1 MAPQPLISPDYFCL
15 SYNEKHWINGKEAV
29 RLIEQVLVPY
39 INKFKKEKDLP
50 NTKKVSLYA
59 GDFKAQSLANV
70 SNVLSK
76 QRIESIMV
84 PKNMANLLQLLDLTA
99 NASLKMIENRAFSK
113 HFSFSILK
121 ALKEDPTRD
130 NESRLTTFRLEA
142 STCRCHERSG
152 TIFRIFKRQRGDI
165 ELMESSRDDGIPD
178 YLDFFSPG

>member
-1 MAPQPLISPDYFCL
+1 M
-15 SYNEKHWINGKEAV
+15 
-29 RLIEQVLVPY
+29 PY

-76 QRIESIMV
+76 QGIESIMV
-84 PKNMANLLQLLDLTA
+84 PKNMAHLLQPLDLTA

-113 HFSFSILK
+113 HFSSSILK

-130 NESRLTTFRLEA
+130 VTTMKVDLRLSALKPLHADVMKEA
-142 STCRCHERSG
+142 E
-152 TIFRIFKRQRGDI
+152 Q
-165 ELMESSRDDGIPD
+165 
-178 YLDFFSPG
+178 FFEFLKDKEVILN